1 MKNSKSIVLVGF
13 RGTGKGAIGRAIA
26 KKLGMEFFDTDKE
39 IEKRERKEIPAIFS
53 AVGEAGFRK
62 IEKEIVAE
70 LASKKGVMIATGGG
84 VVIDDDNIRNLK
96 SNSVVVLLRASPAE
110 IYKRIRGDEGRPKL
124 TDKDEFEEIM
134 YLLRTREG
142 QYVKAADIEFN
153 TDFKSIDECAITIIK
168 RMREEGFIDG

>member
-1 MKNSKSIVLVGF
+1 M
-13 RGTGKGAIGRAIA
+13 
-26 KKLGMEFFDTDKE
+26 
-39 IEKRERKEIPAIFS
+39 
-53 AVGEAGFRK
+53 
-62 IEKEIVAE
+62 
-70 LASKKGVMIATGGG
+70 
-84 VVIDDDNIRNLK
+84 
-96 SNSVVVLLRASPAE
+96 LRASPAE

>member
-70 LASKKGVMIATGGG
+70 LASKKGVIIATGGG

-96 SNSVVVLLRASPAE
+96 SNSVVVLLRAS
-110 IYKRIRGDEGRPKL
+110 
-124 TDKDEFEEIM
+124 
-134 YLLRTREG
+134 
-142 QYVKAADIEFN
+142 
-153 TDFKSIDECAITIIK
+153 
-168 RMREEGFIDG
+168 